1 MFRVHCI
8 TQLIAIFA
16 LTASWAL
23 ETHRLIKQYDGA
35 DIAQDIVHDVE
46 ENTVAITVSQ
56 TPALHY
62 LVPTVNF
69 HDFNTKYV
77 VFKDIEHG
85 ICLLTYAPIPIA
97 TPSIYKLGKTDL
109 TLAYTS
115 EVQNKILSHDE
126 IRLRA
131 GSNIG
136 DFCADYNT
144 LWMDLTPEHDNKL
157 AKRGEDEP
165 EPCALICGSCKV
177 EIDKGYQKVGAA
189 NMLG

>member
-1 MFRVHCI
+1 MFRVLCI

-23 ETHRLIKQYDGA
+23 ETHRLIKRHDGA
-35 DIAQDIVHDVE
+35 DIAQDIVHDIK

-56 TPALHY
+56 TPAHEY

-85 ICLLTYAPIPIA
+85 VCLLTYAPIPFA
-97 TPSIYKLGKTDL
+97 TPSIYKLGRTDL
-109 TLAYTS
+109 TLAYTA
-115 EVQNKILSHDE
+115 EVQNKILSNDE

-136 DFCADYNT
+136 DFCADYKT
-144 LWMDLTPEHDNKL
+144 LWMDLIPKHDNKL

-165 EPCALICGSCKV
+165 EPCALACGVCIV
-177 EIDKGYQKVGAA
+177 EADKGYQTVGAA
-189 NMLG
+189 NVLG

>member
-1 MFRVHCI
+1 MRGLCI

-23 ETHRLIKQYDGA
+23 ETHRLIKRYDGA
-35 DIAQDIVHDVE
+35 DIAQDIVHAIE

-56 TPALHY
+56 TPALEY
-62 LVPTVNF
+62 LVPTVNL

-85 ICLLTYAPIPIA
+85 VCLLTYAPIPFA
-97 TPSIYKLGKTDL
+97 TPSIYKLGKTNL
-109 TLAYTS
+109 TLAYTA
-115 EVQNKILSHDE
+115 EVQYKILSRNE

-131 GSNIG
+131 GSNID
-136 DFCADYNT
+136 DFCADYKT
-144 LWMDLTPEHDNKL
+144 LWMDLTPKHDNKL
-157 AKRGEDEP
+157 VKRGEDEP
-165 EPCALICGSCKV
+165 EPCAAFCGSCLV
-177 EIDKGYQKVGAA
+177 QIDKGYQKVGAA